1 LKRRELLRGMGYA
14 ALSLAGSGCHRN
26 SQSRS
31 RRAVRDGNPRKGGRL
46 RIGELGSSADTLD
59 AARYVSN
66 SDQLRAQQLYD
77 GLTET
82 DQYLRVRLALAE
94 EFTAESPTQWLVRL
108 KPDLHFHNGKP
119 VTADDVMFSI
129 RRIIDPKK
137 PYQGSQ
143 GLAMIDADSMRK
155 LDERTLRL
163 SLHKPNSFLPEEFS
177 QIWNPIVP
185 VDFDP
190 RTNVVGTGPYRF
202 KSFTPGSR
210 SLFTRN
216 PDYWREAPYFDEIAV
231 IDFTDDTARLNALIG
246 GEIDVMPAPPHA
258 QMQIARAAP
267 DILISNLP
275 SSAWEPFCLRADV
288 EPFSDPRVRQ
298 ALRLIPDRQQF
309 ITQVYNG
316 NARLGNDLFG
326 ASDPYYADGLPQR
339 MQDLDQAK
347 SLLRSAG
354 HPDLDVEIVTASI
367 SPTAVQAAEV
377 YAEQAK
383 AAGVTVRLRRID
395 PAAFYG
401 SGFLKRP
408 FTQDSWSVFP
418 LMPLM
423 SLTVLP
429 GAGDNETGWNDAET
443 IQLIDAARATS
454 DPVARKDRIVELQRV
469 LHDRGGYIIPALINQ
484 LSFYSDK
491 ICGLPAAADA
501 GVDFNFDY
509 RKLWFAA

>member
-1 LKRRELLRGMGYA
+1 MGCTALALAAGACQRGTP
-14 ALSLAGSGCHRN
+14 SG
-26 SQSRS
+26 SRS
-31 RRAVRDGNPRKGGRL
+31 AARMTGPRRGGRL

-82 DQYLRVRLALAE
+82 DERLQVRMALAE
-94 EFTAESPTQWLVRL
+94 EMTPESATQWVVRL

-119 VTADDVMFSI
+119 VTAADVMFSI
-129 RRIIDPKK
+129 RRIIDPNN

-143 GLAMIDADSMRK
+143 GLAMIDADGMRQ
-155 LDERTLRL
+155 LDERTVRL
-163 SLHKPNSFLPEEFS
+163 SLHKPNAFLPEEFS

-190 RTNVVGTGPYRF
+190 RTHPVGTGPYRF
-202 KSFTPGSR
+202 KSFTPGNR

-216 PDYWREAPYFDEIAV
+216 PGYWREAPYFDEIAV
-231 IDFTDDTARLNALIG
+231 IDFSDDTARLNALIG
-246 GEIDVMPAPPHA
+246 GEIDVMPSPPHD
-258 QMQIARAAP
+258 QLQIAEAAP
-267 DILISNLP
+267 GITIYNAP
-275 SSAWEPFCLRADV
+275 STAWEPFCMRADV
-288 EPFSDPRVRQ
+288 EPFRDERVRR

-316 NARLGNDLFG
+316 NARLGNDVFG
-326 ASDPYYADGLPQR
+326 AADPDYGGALPQR
-339 MQDLDQAK
+339 MQDLDQAR

-367 SPTAVQAAEV
+367 SPTVVQAAEV

-383 AAGVTVRLRRID
+383 AAGVTVRVRRID

-408 FTQDSWSVFP
+408 FTQDSWGVFP
-418 LMPLM
+418 LMPVM
-423 SLTVLP
+423 SLTLLP
-429 GAGDNETGWNDAET
+429 GAGDNETGWNDRET
-443 IQLIDAARATS
+443 IQLIDAARATT
-454 DPVARKDRIVELQRV
+454 DPAARNGRILELQR
-469 LHDRGGYIIPALINQ
+469 LLYDRGGYIIPTLINQ
-484 LSFYSDK
+484 LSFFSDR
-491 ICGLPAAADA
+491 IGGLPEAADA
-501 GVDFNFDY
+501 GLDFNFQY